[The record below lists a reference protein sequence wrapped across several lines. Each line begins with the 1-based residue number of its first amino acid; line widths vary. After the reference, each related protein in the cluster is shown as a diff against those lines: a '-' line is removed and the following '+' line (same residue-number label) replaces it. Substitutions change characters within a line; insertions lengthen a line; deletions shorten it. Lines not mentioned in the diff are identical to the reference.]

1 MTRLQKKCLIAA
13 AGAHLLVVVVLF
25 CSGFITSKPPQDDA
39 PVLTIIPDILTD
51 GPTSNSGKTAPTPPP
66 TPVVKPV
73 EPTPP
78 VPEPPK
84 PVVTPPPQVK
94 PEPIKP
100 PEEVKPVDK
109 PEIKIPPPKPAKHEI
124 KVNKTLVTVD
134 QKKVADD
141 AAAEQAKAER
151 EAKRLRDQK
160 LKAIQTA
167 VRSIKAN
174 ATAATVVDTSPGT
187 ASVSYANYASVVKS
201 IYEAAWTP
209 PDDASSDDANV
220 KVSVTISNDGRVLDA
235 HVIDA
240 SGDAQVDGSVRRT
253 LDKVNFIAPFP
264 EGAKEKERTFKIN
277 FNLKAK
283 RMFG

>member
-1 MTRLQKKCLIAA
+1 DQ
-13 AGAHLLVVVVLF
+13 
-25 CSGFITSKPPQDDA
+25 
-39 PVLTIIPDILTD
+39 
-51 GPTSNSGKTAPTPPP
+51 
-66 TPVVKPV
+66 
-73 EPTPP
+73 TPP

-84 PVVTPPPQVK
+84 PVVTPPPSVK

-109 PEIKIPPPKPAKHEI
+109 PEIQIPKPTKPKI
-124 KVNKTLVTVD
+124 KVDLTPVVRD

-141 AAAEQAKAER
+141 AAAEKARADR
-151 EAKRLRDQK
+151 EAKRLQDQK
-160 LKAIQTA
+160 LKAIQA
-167 VRSIKAN
+167 SVRSIKAG